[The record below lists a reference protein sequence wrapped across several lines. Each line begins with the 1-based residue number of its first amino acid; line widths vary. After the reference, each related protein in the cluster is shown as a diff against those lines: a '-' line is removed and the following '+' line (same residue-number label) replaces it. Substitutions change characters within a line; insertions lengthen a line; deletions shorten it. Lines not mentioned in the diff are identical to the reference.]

1 MNLESPDSG
10 RRPPLEPV
18 LPLINVVFLLLIF
31 FMVAGHL
38 APPQNNDVKAPHSAS
53 QGVRD
58 DDSQPAL
65 SLKRD
70 GGLFY
75 RGQAV
80 ADADLPALIARLRA
94 KQSRP
99 TGKTS
104 ADEPAPVRL
113 LADAGTPLKT
123 LRAGLGELRD
133 AGVTR
138 VRLVTLNKAPG
149 PGESAPQ

>member
-1 MNLESPDSG
+1 MKLEPPDSG

-38 APPQNNDVKAPHSAS
+38 APPQNSDVKAPQSAS
-53 QGVRD
+53 EGPRGD
-58 DDSQPAL
+58 HSPPAL

-80 ADADLPALIARLRA
+80 ADDELPALIARLRA
-94 KQSRP
+94 GQGGA
-99 TGKTS
+99 TGKTK
-104 ADEPAPVRL
+104 ADEAAPVRL

-138 VRLVTLNKAPG
+138 IRLVTLSVPG
-149 PGESAPQ
+149 GNATP